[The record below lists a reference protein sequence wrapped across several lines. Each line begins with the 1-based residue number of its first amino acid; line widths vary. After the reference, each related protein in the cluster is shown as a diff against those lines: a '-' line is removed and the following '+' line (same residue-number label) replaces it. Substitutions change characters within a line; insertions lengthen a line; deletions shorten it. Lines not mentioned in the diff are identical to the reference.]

1 MRVFT
6 KKTLKEYW
14 KKHPDCSLQL
24 LTWYKVVK
32 NVTWT
37 SFEDIKAV
45 FNTAD
50 YIGNKRIVFN
60 IKGNDYRLI
69 AKFNFE
75 KGWVFVRFI
84 GTHAEY
90 DKIKDIK
97 NI

>member
-1 MRVFT
+1 MQ
-6 KKTLKEYW
+6 EYW
-14 KKHPDCSLQL
+14 KKHPACELQL

-32 NVTWT
+32 NVNWT
-37 SFEDIKAV
+37 SFEEIKEV
-45 FNTAD
+45 FNNAD
-50 YIGNKRIVFN
+50 YVGNNRIVFN

-69 AKFNFE
+69 AKFNFM

-90 DKIKDIK
+90 DKINDIK

>member
-1 MRVFT
+1 M
-6 KKTLKEYW
+6 
-14 KKHPDCSLQL
+14 KHPTSRLQL
-24 LTWYKVVK
+24 LTWYKVVR
-32 NVTWT
+32 NVEWK
-37 SFEDIKAV
+37 SLEDVKAM
-45 FNTAD
+45 FRTAD
-50 YIGNKRIVFN
+50 YVGNQRIVFN

-69 AKFNFE
+69 AKLNFE